1 MYRLLL
7 LLSAGSALVAQ
18 DLPPKTGSER
28 DSDVRRSFET
38 AIANDPESALPFLP
52 RVIDQPWVGEVSFRD
67 ACELARAA
75 AQQNDGAGALAGR
88 LVLAA
93 GLHNPALALRESGE
107 YLAIENGPRLFERF
121 VLAAPGEAM
130 ALAAGTSKSARSLR
144 ELISGAGPPE
154 FPLLLRLADDS
165 SIDLPRRQR
174 VAVFAGRI
182 VRGQLSFEAALKM
195 AGDTA
200 RFFAAVVDM
209 RAAAGADG
217 SALDLVLENES
228 LVLCRA
234 ARESLERTVASDL
247 ARFRARDLYVLLAL
261 GRAEAT
267 PELFAVLFDRLVLP
281 RWTAESPSA
290 QSLLALLDQTQNWG
304 LRDFAAGALAAH
316 RFERLLAIAGRELI
330 PRLAG
335 GIDRSADPLKEGMRL
350 AEIVD
355 ATSGAALLGPLR
367 SIVSAEWTRCSATG
381 NRSCSTIYGL
391 LAARLGVDSVSQ
403 PYRPFFE
410 SSETLD
416 TALLFGEANDC
427 IQRHFFYDDQDG
439 VQSFEAFRQT
449 YEHDPAW
456 EVEDHG
462 TYVHWTGHGPA
473 GRRIEIFANV
483 PIDSHLPKNQA
494 LEGEAERRQQ
504 AIAEALEKRGLVPT
518 VIVHRGHAFWTERTI
533 GYIAPP
539 VRLVILGSCGGLY
552 EVHHVIEAAH
562 ESQVIATRGIGGTEI
577 NDVIL
582 KAVNDRVLTGERV
595 IQWAQ
600 FWRELGAVSGKSGL
614 FRDYVGPHQDPGI
627 VFLRAYYRFL
637 DAR

>member
-267 PELFAVLFDRLVLP
+267 PELFAVLFDRLVLRPDELLMLIEVFSFLGASLLICFADAEPILFVPQIEP
-281 RWTAESPSA
+281 RDHIPAGLRVQEYPWGDLKCSDPYSVLVSAVGAELRKAGANSEQVGVSFSVARTSLPIQAAEQIPIPEGFAGQLSAFSAKPDAKRQAAFADLYLRKTAEEIDAIRRANRVANVGLQAFFENLQPGIAETEVAAAVESA
-290 QSLLALLDQTQNWG
+290 IYRQIGIDGIFHSRGWAMVQ
-304 LRDFAAGALAAH
+304 AGPNSALAGQ
-316 RFERLLAIAGRELI
+316 F
-330 PRLAG
+330 
-335 GIDRSADPLKEGMRL
+335 
-350 AEIVD
+350 
-355 ATSGAALLGPLR
+355 
-367 SIVSAEWTRCSATG
+367 
-381 NRSCSTIYGL
+381 NRSTARRLENGDLVLIE
-391 LAARLGVDSVSQ
+391 LATCV
-403 PYRPFFE
+403 
-410 SSETLD
+410 
-416 TALLFGEANDC
+416 N
-427 IQRHFFYDDQDG
+427 
-439 VQSFEAFRQT
+439 
-449 YEHDPAW
+449 
-456 EVEDHG
+456 
-462 TYVHWTGHGPA
+462 
-473 GRRIEIFANV
+473 
-483 PIDSHLPKNQA
+483 
-494 LEGEAERRQQ
+494 
-504 AIAEALEKRGLVPT
+504 
-518 VIVHRGHAFWTERTI
+518 
-533 GYIAPP
+533 GYW
-539 VRLVILGSCGGLY
+539 S
-552 EVHHVIEAAH
+552 
-562 ESQVIATRGIGGTEI
+562 
-577 NDVIL
+577 
-582 KAVNDRVLTGERV
+582 
-595 IQWAQ
+595 
-600 FWRELGAVSGKSGL
+600 
-614 FRDYVGPHQDPGI
+614 
-627 VFLRAYYRFL
+627 
-637 DAR
+637 